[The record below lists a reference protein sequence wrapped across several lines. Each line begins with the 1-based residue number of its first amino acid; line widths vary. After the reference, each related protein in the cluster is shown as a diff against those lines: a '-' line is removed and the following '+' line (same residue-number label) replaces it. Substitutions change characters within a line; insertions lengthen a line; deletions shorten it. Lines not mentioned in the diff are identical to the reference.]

1 MSQTEAPLSPHIL
14 APQALL
20 HRRSDHPVDPL
31 FIGRW
36 SPRAFTGEAIDGQ
49 DLLTA
54 FEAARWAPSSLNAQP
69 WRFVFARRG
78 QARFADFLDLLAE
91 RNRQWAHKAGALVFF
106 LSDSQVAYKDKVMP
120 SPSHAFDTGA
130 AWANFAH
137 QLHLLGYATRAI
149 GGFDRARA
157 PEVLGAPASFHVH
170 AAVAVGRPAE
180 AHTLPDTFRE
190 REGPAHA
197 GPCRNLCSR
206 TSFARNG
213 PAINAVVQKP

>member
-1 MSQTEAPLSPHIL
+1 MSQTEAFKAEAQHSTH
-14 APQALL
+14 ALVQ
-20 HRRSDHPVDPL
+20 RRSDHPVDPL

-36 SPRAFTGEAIDGQ
+36 SPRAFTGEAIDAQ

-78 QARFADFLDLLAE
+78 QARFDDFLDLLAE

-137 QLHLLGYATRAI
+137 QLHLLGYAARAI

-157 PEVLGAPASFHVH
+157 PEVLGAPPSFHVH
-170 AAVAVGRPAE
+170 AAVAAGRPAQ
-180 AHTLPDTFRE
+180 AHTLPDAFRE
-190 REGPAHA
+190 RESPSSRRPLSELVFEDVFA
-197 GPCRNLCSR
+197 G
-206 TSFARNG
+206 
-213 PAINAVVQKP
+213 